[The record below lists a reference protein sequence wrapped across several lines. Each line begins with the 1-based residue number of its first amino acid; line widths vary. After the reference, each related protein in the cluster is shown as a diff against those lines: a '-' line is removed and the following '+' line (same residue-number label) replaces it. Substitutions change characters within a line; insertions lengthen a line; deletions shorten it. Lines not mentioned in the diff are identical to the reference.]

1 MSIEVLESI
10 RSINS
15 NLNNNTIVKII
26 TNKRSINVKLPI
38 TKEFSKKSG
47 VIYNYSK
54 GIKQICKELNIDT
67 VEYFEVD
74 KIDELGI
81 LPFDYSQKIM
91 HLNIYNID

>member
-1 MSIEVLESI
+1 MSIEVLKGI

-38 TKEFSKKSG
+38 AKEFSKKSG

-74 KIDELGI
+74 RIDKLGI
-81 LPFDYSQKIM
+81 LPFEYSQKIINM
-91 HLNIYNID
+91 PIYNYN